1 MAILIGFLPAI
12 FWGMGPVISRIFGGK
27 PIQQLFGMTV
37 GQVVIGLGV
46 YLIYR
51 PEIQMIDFLW
61 CFIAGAAWSLA
72 QLAQLTSFTKINV
85 SSAMPISTGFQL
97 IEIPLVGVIVWNEW
111 SGSGSKLIGFASIA
125 VLIIGIVLSSFNE
138 DKESQNSKNMIS
150 GIIILFFSS
159 LGYTATATLPKI
171 GNAGGVASVLPQTL
185 GSVVMAA
192 VIILFLPKKQEES
205 YVFAKPTY
213 KSIIT
218 GLFGGL
224 GTLAYL
230 TSMSMNGVA
239 TAFPMTQLNVVV
251 ATLGGVI
258 LLKERKT
265 KKESL
270 FTIIGLILIIGSAV
284 MISRLS

>member
-46 YLIYR
+46 YLVYT
-51 PEIQMIDFLW
+51 PQIQLMDFLW

-138 DKESQNSKNMIS
+138 DKQSQNSKNMIS

-159 LGYTATATLPKI
+159 LGYTATATLPRV

-185 GSVVMAA
+185 GSVVMATI
-192 VIILFLPKKQEES
+192 IILFLSKKQDVQ
-205 YVFAKPTY
+205 VFAKPTY

-251 ATLGGVI
+251 ATLGGI
-258 LLKERKT
+258 LLLKERKT

>member
-12 FWGMGPVISRIFGGK
+12 FWGMGPVISKIFGGK
-27 PIQQLFGMTV
+27 PIQQLFGMTI
-37 GQVVIGLGV
+37 GQVTIGLSV

-51 PEIQMIDFLW
+51 PEIQLIDFLW

-85 SSAMPISTGFQL
+85 STAMPISTGFQL

-111 SGSGSKLIGFASIA
+111 SAAGSKLIGFASIA
-125 VLIIGIVLSSFNE
+125 ILIIGIVLSSFNE
-138 DKESQNSKNMIS
+138 DKESKNSKNMIS

-185 GSVVMAA
+185 GSFVMASF
-192 VIILFLPKKQEES
+192 IIFFLSKKQDIQA
-205 YVFAKPTY
+205 FAKPTY

-218 GLFGGL
+218 GLFAGL

-251 ATLGGVI
+251 ATLGGI
-258 LLKERKT
+258 LLLKERKT

-270 FTIIGLILIIGSAV
+270 FTIIGLVLIIGSAV
-284 MISRLS
+284 MISRL